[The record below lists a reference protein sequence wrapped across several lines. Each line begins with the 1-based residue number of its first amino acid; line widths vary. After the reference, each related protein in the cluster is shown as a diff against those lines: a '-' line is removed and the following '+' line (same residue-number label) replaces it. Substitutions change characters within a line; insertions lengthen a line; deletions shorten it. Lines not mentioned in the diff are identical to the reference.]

1 MAPAPVVAPTEGG
14 ILSDGSS
21 SVVAEFLNSIK
32 RTTPSNLKDFIIP
45 KNLPTR
51 SLETNMEGTKVL
63 AARDKEPTTPL
74 PAYGEGAIDP
84 HNINMQGILALFALL
99 GAALVIAA
107 IWFFFWAKNGGFIWR
122 ENDWDDYKS
131 TVLRRKG
138 PDGRTLS
145 NATKSTALG
154 GGSIVGREYRDY
166 DDATT
171 TMETE
176 TVATGK
182 TGRTRRGFN
191 AMKKKLLR
199 RQKESDWEGGHDE
212 DMRAYRHEKAAQVG
226 GMNREADGTYHGSD
240 FTPTN
245 THTNTHDAPSEAGY
259 TYTYDEKSE
268 WTQSQAGYT
277 NQYEEMDISRGRNVS
292 GFSFVAGEE
301 DTVSHVTE
309 EQRPLRET
317 SPPAR
322 PRDTDRRTAGS
333 RTEASYTEASRSE
346 VSRSEATRSEAGR
359 SEVSD
364 TERRSRHARRSQR
377 PRGPRSSASNS
388 RQSSSRKHTS
398 MPGGY
403 TEPLN
408 MSEYSYQH
416 LDGSDKGTSNLSY
429 HQPLPALSK
438 GYRRAG
444 RGRRRDSLS
453 DSEGEDYDS
462 RRS

>member
-1 MAPAPVVAPTEGG
+1 MAPAPIVPPSDEGV
-14 ILSDGSS
+14 LSPGSS
-21 SVVAEFLNSIK
+21 SVVAEFLKSIK
-32 RTTPSNLKDFIIP
+32 RTTPSNIKDFLEPRNIP
-45 KNLPTR
+45 TK
-51 SLETNMEGTKVL
+51 SLETNMEGTKIL

-74 PAYGEGAIDP
+74 PVYGEGAIDP
-84 HNINMQGILALFALL
+84 HSINMQGMLALFALL

-154 GGSIVGREYRDY
+154 GGSIVAREYRDY

-171 TMETE
+171 AMETE

-182 TGRTRRGFN
+182 TGRTRRGFI

-212 DMRAYRHEKAAQVG
+212 DMRAYRHEKPAQVG

-245 THTNTHDAPSEAGY
+245 THTNTHNAGSEAGY
-259 TYTYDEKSE
+259 TYTYDEKSQ

-277 NQYEEMDISRGRNVS
+277 NKYEEMDISRGRNAS
-292 GFSFVAGEE
+292 GFSFVAGE

-309 EQRPLRET
+309 EQRPLREP
-317 SPPAR
+317 SPPPR
-322 PRDTDRRTAGS
+322 RRDTDHRRTAGS
-333 RTEASYTEASRSE
+333 RTDASRTEASRSD
-346 VSRSEATRSEAGR
+346 VSRSEASR

-364 TERRSRHARRSQR
+364 TERRSRHARHSQR
-377 PRGPRSSASNS
+377 PRGPRTSTSNN
-388 RQSSSRKHTS
+388 RQSTSRKRTS
-398 MPGGY
+398 MPGSY
-403 TEPLN
+403 TEPLD

-416 LDGSDKGTSNLSY
+416 LDGSDNGTSNMSY

-438 GYRRAG
+438 GYRRTG

-453 DSEGEDYDS
+453 DSDGE
-462 RRS
+462 